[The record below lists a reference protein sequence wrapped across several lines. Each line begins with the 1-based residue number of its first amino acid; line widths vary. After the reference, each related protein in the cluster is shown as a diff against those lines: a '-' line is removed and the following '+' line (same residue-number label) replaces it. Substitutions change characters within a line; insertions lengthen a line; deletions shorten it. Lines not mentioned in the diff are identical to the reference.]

1 MMLEKWNKSK
11 NFIELGLIGAIF
23 LICLLALHDMQTAE
37 GVGLFFTFKLG
48 KTMEQ
53 RMPLDLLVDV
63 VGMVALALLI
73 YLPCCMSK
81 RLSVASYLRL
91 LIGYLAM
98 VPTLSLAEIISLFS
112 GERVGHLWDMGIL
125 WTWEAWTNIYKLL
138 PLLQV
143 WVPLFI
149 LLYGFVRLNQC
160 FVLEKWHKIAAVL
173 MLFALV
179 LLFII
184 PAADNLLLFL
194 IGYMG
199 LLLAFDCWERL
210 YVKLPEFGKWCNLL
224 FVAGLFKGIYRI
236 VVLMSQ
242 Y

>member
-1 MMLEKWNKSK
+1 MMLKKWNKSK
-11 NFIELGLIGAIF
+11 NFIELGLIAAIF
-23 LICLLALHDMQTAE
+23 LICLLALHDMQKAE

-48 KTMEQ
+48 RTMEQ
-53 RMPLDLLVDV
+53 RMPLDLLVEV
-63 VGMVALALLI
+63 AGMVALALLI
-73 YLPCCMSK
+73 YLPCHLFK
-81 RLSVASYLRL
+81 RFSPASYLRL

-98 VPTLSLAEIISLFS
+98 VPTLSLAGILSLFS
-112 GERVGHLWDMGIL
+112 GERDGRLWDMGIL

-138 PLLQV
+138 PFLQV

-149 LLYGFVRLNQC
+149 LLYGFARLNQC
-160 FVLEKWHKIAAVL
+160 FALEKWHKITIVL
-173 MLFALV
+173 IFFALV

-184 PAADNLLLFL
+184 PVADNLLLFL

-199 LLLAFDCWERL
+199 LLLAFDCWEKL
-210 YVKLPEFGKWCNLL
+210 YAKLPEFGKWCNLL
-224 FVAGLFKGIYRI
+224 FVAGLLRGIYRI

>member
-11 NFIELGLIGAIF
+11 NFIELGLVGAIF
-23 LICLLALHDMQTAE
+23 LICLLSLHDMQTAE

-53 RMPLDLLVDV
+53 RMPLDMLVDL
-63 VGMVALALLI
+63 VGMIALAILI
-73 YLPCCMSK
+73 YLPCHLSK
-81 RLSVASYLRL
+81 RRSPASYLRL
-91 LIGYLAM
+91 LIGYLAI
-98 VPTLSLAEIISLFS
+98 VPTLSLAGILSLFA
-112 GERVGHLWDMGIL
+112 GERDGRLWDMGIL

-138 PLLQV
+138 PFLQV

-149 LLYGFVRLNQC
+149 LLYGFARFNQC
-160 FVLEKWHKIAAVL
+160 FTLAKWHKITVVL
-173 MLFALV
+173 IIFASI
-179 LLFII
+179 LLFVI
-184 PAADNLLLFL
+184 PAAGNLLLYL
-194 IGYMG
+194 IGYMS
-199 LLLAFDCWERL
+199 LLLAFDCWEKL

-224 FVAGLFKGIYRI
+224 FVAGLLRGIYRI